1 MKANSIPQISG
12 VPGKFV
18 GVVAVQTSGTITMK
32 LVGDTLQIKSEE
44 LFGLETK
51 EIVVLIQDVKGVE
64 IGEGCTWW
72 LFWLGIFTFI
82 LLAPLP
88 IISSLAFIG
97 IIFIVLAFIIKQR
110 YIAIYSTRSN
120 LILFYQKSER
130 VEQFRN
136 ALLEACRPKP
146 NIPRVSPPPPPPP
159 SVPKH

>member
-12 VPGKFV
+12 NTGKLV
-18 GVVAVQTSGTITMK
+18 GLTPVQTSGSLTMK

-44 LFGLETK
+44 FYGLETK
-51 EIVVLIQDVKGVE
+51 DIVIPVQDVKGVE

-72 LFWLGIFTFI
+72 LFWLGIPTLI
-82 LLAPLP
+82 WG
-88 IISSLAFIG
+88 IG
-97 IIFIVLAFIIKQR
+97 IIFVVLGLIVKQR
-110 YIAIYSTRSN
+110 YIVIYTTRSN

-130 VEQFRN
+130 VEPFRN
-136 ALLEACRPKP
+136 AVIEACRPKP